1 MKNNLLETIVGS
13 IVLLIAILFILFSFK
28 IINVNNNKSQSY
40 DVYAEFDNIEG
51 INIGSDVKISGIKI
65 GAVSDIK
72 INKNY
77 KAYLTLNL
85 SKDYSI
91 PNDSI
96 FKISTS
102 GLIGNKFIDVKIGSS
117 DEYITNKDT
126 VDYTESVLNLED
138 LISKFLFNFKKDEN
152 K

>member
-28 IINVNNNKSQSY
+28 VININSNKSQSY

-85 SKDYSI
+85 SKEYSI

-117 DEYITNKDT
+117 DEYIANKDT

>member
-13 IVLLIAILFILFSFK
+13 VVLLIAILFILFSFK

-102 GLIGNKFIDVKIGSS
+102 GLIGNKFINVKIGSS
-117 DEYITNKDT
+117 DEYISNKDT